1 MNKSISQPSKLDI
14 IDTFT
19 LASIASIVII
29 RGFLLITGFPQIGGD
44 TYHIAHVL
52 WGGLFLAI
60 ALLISLLSQVNRLV
74 VALIGGIGF
83 GFFIDE
89 VGKFVTSDN
98 NYFYDG
104 AFFLMY
110 VTILMI
116 WLIARV
122 AVVRNTNELFFL
134 PAQWPSKRWE
144 GALLIFWAGAQMIST
159 VSALIAIRVSQNSFN
174 AIDWIYALALAL
186 HLAVLSIGIV
196 LFSRKQLHGSA
207 SVLRMAAFVEILAIL
222 PFIYY
227 EQPIL
232 AASKSIFALMVMVGL
247 SEVSFKQLASKL
259 WPF

>member
-1 MNKSISQPSKLDI
+1 MDKVRSQPSKLDI

-29 RGFLLITGFPQIGGD
+29 RGFLLLTGFPQIGGD
-44 TYHIAHVL
+44 AYHIAHVL
-52 WGGLFLAI
+52 WGGLLLTVTLLASLLSHTNRLVI
-60 ALLISLLSQVNRLV
+60 ALL
-74 VALIGGIGF
+74 GGVGF

-89 VGKFVTSDN
+89 VGKFVTTDN

-104 AFFLMY
+104 SFFLMY
-110 VTILMI
+110 VSVLLI

-122 AVVRNTNELFFL
+122 AVVRNTSELFFL

-144 GALLIFWAGAQMIST
+144 GMLLITWAGAQMIST
-159 VSALIAIRVSQNSFN
+159 VIALVAVRRADSGLN
-174 AIDWIYALALAL
+174 AIDWIYATASIF
-186 HLAVLSIGIV
+186 HLTVLVVGV
-196 LFSRKQLHGSA
+196 WLFTRKKLHGSA
-207 SVLRMAAFVEILAIL
+207 SVLRMAAFIEILAIL
-222 PFIYY
+222 PFVYY